1 MRGRTGGEVVEKVKK
16 TVRTYHAEVRRAG
29 KYWAVYVREVDRW
42 TQARHLRELEAMTE
56 DLIELMGGAKAGSFR
71 VDYDIELP
79 ETVRGHL
86 ARAEELRSQSAKAQ
100 AEAAAAVRAA
110 ARELHDGGLT
120 LRDVG
125 QLLGISHQRAHQLV
139 AG

>member
-1 MRGRTGGEVVEKVKK
+1 MKK
-16 TVRTYHAEVRRAG
+16 PANAYHAEVRRSG

-42 TQARHLRELEAMTE
+42 TQARHLRELDAMAG
-56 DLIELMGGAKAGSFR
+56 DLIELMTGAKAGTFT
-71 VDYDIELP
+71 VEYDIELP

-86 ARAEELRSQSAKAQ
+86 ARAEQLRAESAQAQ

-110 ARELHDGGLT
+110 ARELHHSGLP

-139 AG
+139 TQ

>member
-1 MRGRTGGEVVEKVKK
+1 MRNRAEREVVEEVKK
-16 TVRTYHAEVRRAG
+16 PARSYHADVRRSG
-29 KYWAVYVREVDRW
+29 KYWAIYVREVDRW
-42 TQARHLRELEAMTE
+42 TQARHLRELDILTE
-56 DLIELMGGAKAGSFR
+56 DLIELMTGAKAGTFR
-71 VDYDIELP
+71 VEYDIELP

-86 ARAEELRSQSAKAQ
+86 ARAEQLRSESAQAQ

-110 ARELHDGGLT
+110 ARELHQGGLP

-125 QLLGISHQRAHQLV
+125 HLLGISHQRAHQLV

>member
-1 MRGRTGGEVVEKVKK
+1 
-16 TVRTYHAEVRRAG
+16 
-29 KYWAVYVREVDRW
+29 
-42 TQARHLRELEAMTE
+42 MTS
-56 DLIELMGGAKAGSFR
+56 DLIELMTGAKAGTFS
-71 VDYDIELP
+71 VAYDIELP
-79 ETVRGHL
+79 ATVREHL
-86 ARAEELRSQSAKAQ
+86 ARAEQLRSQSAQAQ

-110 ARELHDGGLT
+110 ARELHQGGLP

>member
-1 MRGRTGGEVVEKVKK
+1 VVEEVKK
-16 TVRTYHAEVRRAG
+16 TARTYHAEVRRAG
-29 KYWAVYVREVDRW
+29 KYWAVYVPEVDRW
-42 TQARHLRELEAMTE
+42 TQARHLRELDAMTE
-56 DLIELMGGAKAGSFR
+56 DLIELMTGAKAGTFS
-71 VDYDIELP
+71 VDYDIDLP

-86 ARAEELRSQSAKAQ
+86 ARAEQLRSESAQ
-100 AEAAAAVRAA
+100 AQAAAAAEVRAA
-110 ARELHDGGLT
+110 ARELHQGGLP

>member
-1 MRGRTGGEVVEKVKK
+1 
-16 TVRTYHAEVRRAG
+16 
-29 KYWAVYVREVDRW
+29 
-42 TQARHLRELEAMTE
+42 MTE
-56 DLIELMGGAKAGSFR
+56 DLIELMTGAKAGTFS

-86 ARAEELRSQSAKAQ
+86 DRAEQLRSESAQ
-100 AEAAAAVRAA
+100 AQSAAAAEVRAA
-110 ARELHDGGLT
+110 ARELHQGGLP
-120 LRDVG
+120 LRDIG